1 MSDDE
6 FAALI
11 GATEQD
17 SALQLAQAQACL
29 DLFEKDRG
37 RRAFSLWELRAWA
50 DVQDVENL
58 RFRIERRLRSDQA
71 WTKACK
77 SIWNDVP
84 VPLASR
90 PPIGQRIS
98 FTLAEAAKATGRSEA
113 AILEAITQGR
123 IAGVKDVLNVW
134 HVERAGLLHVF
145 PLRGAQAC
153 RDADDDSAPADV
165 GNDRPLD
172 AVTLM
177 LEVGISTLVRQ
188 AGNALRQRPRPWW
201 RRRTG

>member
-1 MSDDE
+1 
-6 FAALI
+6 
-11 GATEQD
+11 
-17 SALQLAQAQACL
+17 
-29 DLFEKDRG
+29 
-37 RRAFSLWELRAWA
+37 
-50 DVQDVENL
+50 VQDVENL

>member
-6 FAALI
+6 FAAVI

-123 IAGVKDVLNVW
+123 IAGVKDVLGVW
-134 HVERAGLLHVF
+134 HVERASLLHVF
-145 PLRGAQAC
+145 PPPGTEVAS
-153 RDADDDSAPADV
+153 DS
-165 GNDRPLD
+165 DRPLD
-172 AVTLM
+172 AVTLV
-177 LEVGISTLVRQ
+177 LEVGISILVRQ
-188 AGNALRQRPRPWW
+188 AGNKQTGNKL
-201 RRRTG
+201 RRRRSWWWGRTG

>member
-11 GATEQD
+11 GAVQNDTGQTD
-17 SALQLAQAQACL
+17 TAVQLAHAQACL

-37 RRAFSLWELRAWA
+37 RRAQSVWELRAWA
-50 DVQDVENL
+50 DVQDAENL
-58 RFRIERRLRSDQA
+58 RFRIERRLRADQA

-98 FTLAEAAKATGRSEA
+98 LTLAEAAKATSRGEA
-113 AILEAITQGR
+113 EILDAVAHGR
-123 IAGVKDVLNVW
+123 ISGVKDMLGVW
-134 HVERAGLLHVF
+134 HVERAGLMHAF
-145 PLRGAQAC
+145 PPPGAEASTT
-153 RDADDDSAPADV
+153 DAGS
-165 GNDRPLD
+165 DRPLD
-172 AVTLM
+172 AVTLV
-177 LEVGISTLVRQ
+177 LEVGISILVRQ
-188 AGNALRQRPRPWW
+188 AGNTLRQRRWPWW